1 VLPRNSQWKQLES
14 EKAVIKYPSVDSLF
28 LLPAEC
34 YLRMDNSHVTLVW
47 KSPTERHYHLDKCI
61 TLDQIYEVRQGQ
73 QTEAFKKFPYEETF
87 SRSFSVIYEEQ
98 RRVVSC
104 KNIWNHL
111 IFMS

>member
-1 VLPRNSQWKQLES
+1 VSYPPFPPGSILASCCLS
-14 EKAVIKYPSVDSLF
+14 VVIV
-28 LLPAEC
+28 
-34 YLRMDNSHVTLVW
+34 
-47 KSPTERHYHLDKCI
+47 